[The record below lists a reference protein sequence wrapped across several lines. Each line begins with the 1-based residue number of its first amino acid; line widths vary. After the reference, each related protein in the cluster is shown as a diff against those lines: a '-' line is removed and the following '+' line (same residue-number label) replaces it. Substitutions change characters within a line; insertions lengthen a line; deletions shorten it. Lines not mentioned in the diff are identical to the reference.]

1 MKAPAT
7 AYVIKGNV
15 FLKVLVKGSGHT
27 YRSLVARYLTTYSSS
42 AAQMKDRVKALFRL
56 DDISDVIEKQPD
68 GTMKTVGFI
77 GWVRKGG
84 ANARYHNM
92 SKRKAGEEAGKD
104 GATYIMLNDAGLN
117 RYGSGTLS
125 RVAFAFGNYWHLEVT
140 ASSTFY
146 EGAEAVTKLMS
157 SLSGQIHTNVAKT
170 LGKNSSAVL
179 KLINTGG
186 MTFFEQASSA
196 SVVTAVTN
204 DEGTYNN
211 TAGVRVLAPLNFGPF
226 APASGTGDVPDRYGE
241 DNITL
246 LIDKVFEDDIYDAV
260 KGLQAPSPIMAPT
273 HGGTGD
279 DHVLKLAD
287 GESSGTIG
295 DEDSPTWQMLRDY
308 YTYRTLGTGSG
319 FNAPPDGMYIRLES
333 RTINTEK
340 VYYGIQ
346 TSGGVVTG
354 IFRAS
359 GPVMQGWRIE
369 LSCSAPQV
377 YNGDAGWNN
386 SGWIYRM
393 AINARWVGTGG
404 ATTPPA
410 VTVTFTNVVAGT
422 ASSLNGPSMVSLSW
436 KGANGLSS
444 QSPPPVSFT
453 LPSGS
458 TQASS
463 EYIYANPGV
472 AVPAYM
478 TIASYQHSPQTY
490 SVSTVYTASRLDS
503 GGGGDPGSGEITPVD
518 PVNPG
523 GGAAT
528 S

>member
-27 YRSLVARYLTTYSSS
+27 YRTLAAKYLTTYSSS
-42 AAQMKDRVKALFRL
+42 AAQMKDRVKALFHL
-56 DDISDVIEKQPD
+56 DDICDVIEKQPD
-68 GTMKTVGFI
+68 GTMKVIGFI
-77 GWVRKGG
+77 GMVREGG

-92 SKRKAGEEAGKD
+92 SKRKAGTKADKSGVPHVL
-104 GATYIMLNDAGLN
+104 LNDAGLN
-117 RYGSGTLS
+117 TLGSGTLS
-125 RVAFAFGNYWHLEVT
+125 EVAFAFGNYWHLEVT
-140 ASSTFY
+140 ASSTLY

-157 SLSGQIHTNVAKT
+157 SLAGQIHASVAKT
-170 LGKNSSAVL
+170 LEKNSSAVL
-179 KLINTGG
+179 KLTNRGG
-186 MTFFEQASSA
+186 MTFFEQASYA
-196 SVVTAVTN
+196 SVVTEVTN
-204 DEGTYNN
+204 DEGTYTT
-211 TAGVRVLAPLNFGPF
+211 TAAVRVLAPLNWGPF

-246 LIDKVFEDDIYDAV
+246 LIDKVFEDGIYDAV
-260 KGLQAPSPIMAPT
+260 KGLQAPSPLMAPAQ
-273 HGGTGD
+273 GD
-279 DHVLKLAD
+279 GDRHVLKLAD

-308 YTYRTLGTGSG
+308 YAYRTKGTGSG
-319 FNAPPDGMYIRLES
+319 FNAPPDGMYIHLEG
-333 RTINTEK
+333 RTISTQQ

-346 TSGGVVTG
+346 TAGGVVTG

-359 GPVMQGWRIE
+359 GPVMPGWRIE

-393 AINARWVGTGG
+393 TINARWVGTGG
-404 ATTPPA
+404 VTTPPA
-410 VTVTFTNVVAGT
+410 VTVTFSNVIAGT

-463 EYIYANPGV
+463 EYIYANPGI

-478 TIASYQHSPQTY
+478 TIATYSHSPQRY
-490 SVSTVYTASRLDS
+490 AVSTLYTASRLDS
-503 GGGGDPGSGEITPVD
+503 GGGGDEGPGEIVP
-518 PVNPG
+518 
-523 GGAAT
+523 
-528 S
+528 

>member
-7 AYVIKGNV
+7 AYVIIGNV
-15 FLKVLVKGSGHT
+15 FLKVLVKGSGYT
-27 YRSLVARYLTTYSSS
+27 YRSLVAKYLTTYSSS
-42 AAQMKDRVKALFRL
+42 SSEMKERVKALFRL
-56 DDISDVIEKQPD
+56 DDISDVRRKQSD
-68 GTMKTVGFI
+68 GTLKTVGFI
-77 GWVRKGG
+77 GWVREGG

-92 SKRKAGEEAGKD
+92 SKRKAGEEADKS

-117 RYGSGTLS
+117 TLGSGTLS
-125 RVAFAFGNYWHLEVT
+125 EVAFAFGNYWHLEVT

-146 EGAEAVTKLMS
+146 EGADAVARLTS
-157 SLSGQIHTNVAKT
+157 SGQTHASVSKA
-170 LGKNSSAVL
+170 LSKNSSAVL
-179 KLINTGG
+179 KLTNTGG
-186 MTFFEQASSA
+186 MTFFEEASSA
-196 SVVTAVTN
+196 SVVTEVTN
-204 DEGTYNN
+204 DEGTYTT
-211 TAGVRVLAPLNFGPF
+211 TAAVSVLAPLNWGPF

-246 LIDKVFEDDIYDAV
+246 LIDKTFEDEIYDAV
-260 KGLQAPSPIMAPT
+260 KGLQAPSPLMAPAQ
-273 HGGTGD
+273 GD
-279 DHVLKLAD
+279 GDRHVLKLAD

-308 YTYRTLGTGSG
+308 YAYRTKGTGSG
-319 FNAPPDGMYIRLES
+319 FNAPPDGMYIRLEGRRIDTS
-333 RTINTEK
+333 L

-346 TSGGVVTG
+346 TSGGMVTG

-359 GPVMQGWRIE
+359 APVAAGWSIE
-369 LSCSAPQV
+369 LWCSAPQV

-393 AINARWVGTGG
+393 TINARWVGTGG

-410 VTVTFTNVVAGT
+410 VTVEFTNVIAGT

-436 KGANGLSS
+436 KGASGLSS

-463 EYIYANPGV
+463 EYIYANPGI

-478 TIASYQHSPQTY
+478 TIATYSHSPQRY
-490 SVSTVYTASRLDS
+490 AVSTLYTASRLDS
-503 GGGGDPGSGEITPVD
+503 GGGSDPGPGEITPE
-518 PVNPG
+518 
-523 GGAAT
+523 
-528 S
+528 